1 MNITDILLSLDSD
14 DLKVPETKVRI
25 KRLSEVTEQEV
36 LFTLQA
42 IKREKLFE
50 ITDLC
55 TKEDGSVDNQEYQ
68 LQVVLNGVVDPSLK
82 DQKFIEKFKCVTP
95 YEVVLKLLTA
105 GEITQ
110 IYSKVLELSG
120 IQDTAVEEIKKK

>member
-25 KRLSEVTEQEV
+25 KRLSDVTNQDV

-50 ITDLC
+50 ITDMC
-55 TKEDGSVDNQEYQ
+55 SDEDGTVNNQEYQ

-82 DQKFIEKFKCVTP
+82 DQKLVEKFKCVTP

-110 IYSKVLELSG
+110 IYGKILELSG